1 MDETMTHS
9 TVFVQIVLSLIA
21 LLLYLITHQLVRSVI
36 RKLSI
41 VKEIGEQRSLAVR
54 KGVRLMLLTVFVVV
68 LGFIWG
74 YDIQAL
80 LAASAGFF
88 ALVGVAFFAVW
99 SILSNITSSIII
111 FFRFPLRIGDTI
123 MLPEAEGVSGRVV
136 DITLFH
142 ILLED
147 DDGHTFAI
155 PNNVVVQKIL
165 RINKRT
171 TGESLQQ

>member
-1 MDETMTHS
+1 MPES
-9 TVFVQIVLSLIA
+9 AIFIKLILSAVA
-21 LLLYLITHQLVRSVI
+21 LLLYFVGHNLSRSII
-36 RKLSI
+36 RRLAI

-54 KGVRLMLLTVFVVV
+54 KGVRLILVLFLIVI

-88 ALVGVAFFAVW
+88 TLVGVAFFAVW

-111 FFRFPLRIGDTI
+111 FFRFPLRVGDTLV
-123 MLPEAEGVSGRVV
+123 LPEAEGVSGTVT

-147 DDGHTFAI
+147 EEGHIVAI
-155 PNNVVVQKIL
+155 PNNVVVQRIL
-165 RINKRT
+165 RINKR
-171 TGESLQQ
+171 